1 MNGDVVNLRQFRKRK
16 ARVQAE
22 REAADNRVKFGRR
35 KSEKQLTESERARDA
50 AHIEGHRLG
59 TRDGDDADDKGPGND

>member
-16 ARVQAE
+16 ARAQAE

-35 KSEKQLTESERARDA
+35 KSEKQLTESERARDTA
-50 AHIEGHRLG
+50 RLEGHRLG
-59 TRDGDDADDKGPGND
+59 ARDDDDADNAGPDND